1 MNIKLSIL
9 LISLLTLG
17 ACGQEEPEKTPSSM
31 QLTALRVGTVSI
43 LSQSETTPNNQPIII
58 SFNAAIDRRTVE
70 QAITLINEDAESVP
84 LIFSYLDNDK
94 TISASPEASLEIDKD
109 FTIRISDAIKGAAGE
124 VFSGIEISFTTSNP
138 PIVVTG
144 TKIGEKLIDENSRI
158 QNIDLKPTIDIAF
171 SEPVSVGEISD
182 YLSLNLGGAKVST
195 TTSQLMDSVIRVQV
209 DNDLQGL
216 RRYNFLISSGFGSEK
231 ERPFDG
237 YQFPFYTK
245 LDSTLK
251 FPEISDEEL
260 LTKVQ
265 EQTFKYFWD
274 FGHPVSGLTRERN
287 TSNETVTIGGSGFGV
302 MAIIVGIERGFITHQ
317 EGIDR
322 LDKIITF
329 LGNKADRFH
338 GVWSH
343 WLNGTSGQVVPF
355 SANDDGGDLV
365 ETAFMIQGLMTV
377 RQYLDVSNS
386 QEASMI
392 EKINTLIDEVEWD
405 WYTQNDQ
412 DVLYWHWSPNFG
424 WAKNHRIT
432 GWNEAM
438 IVYVMAAAST
448 THSIDKEVYQSG
460 WSRDGAMVNSNN
472 TSHYGYMLPL
482 RTDRGGP
489 LFFAHYSFLGLDP
502 RNLSDQFANYW
513 TQNVTHSL
521 INQAYCIANP
531 QRYVGYADYCWGLT
545 ASDGDS
551 GYSAHSPDNDRGVIT
566 PTAALSSIPYTPE
579 ESMKAMRHFYFIL
592 GDRLWGEYGFYDA
605 FNPTENWYASS
616 YLAIDQGPIILMIE
630 NYRTGLLWGLF
641 MSAPEVQSGL
651 ENLEI
656 TYE

>member
-1 MNIKLSIL
+1 
-9 LISLLTLG
+9 
-17 ACGQEEPEKTPSSM
+17 M

-58 SFNAAIDRRTVE
+58 SFNVPLNSSTVE
-70 QAITLINEDAESVP
+70 QAITLINEEAAPIP
-84 LIFSYLDNDK
+84 LTFSYLDNDK
-94 TISASPEASLEIDKD
+94 TISASPGANLDIDKSY
-109 FTIRISDAIKGAAGE
+109 TITISDAIRGVSGE
-124 VFSGIEISFTTSNP
+124 VFPGVAITFTTSNP
-138 PIVVTG
+138 PIVITG
-144 TKIGEKLIDENSRI
+144 TKINDKLIDKNTRI
-158 QNIDLKPTIDIAF
+158 QNIDLRPTIDIAF
-171 SEPVSVGEISD
+171 SEAVTVSEVTD
-182 YLSLNLGGAKVST
+182 FMSLNLGGAKVST
-195 TTSQLMDSVIRVQV
+195 TNSQLMDSIIRLQP
-209 DNDLQGL
+209 DNDLQGW
-216 RRYNFLISSGFGSEK
+216 RRYNFLIGSGFGSAK

-237 YQFPFYTK
+237 YQLPFYTK

-274 FGHPVSGLTRERN
+274 FGHPVSGLARERN
-287 TSNETVTIGGSGFGV
+287 TSQETVTIGGSGFGI
-302 MAIIVGIERGFITHQ
+302 MAILVGIERGFVTHQ

-329 LGNKADRFH
+329 LGDDADRFH

-365 ETAFMIQGLMTV
+365 ETAFMIQGLITV
-377 RQYLDVSNS
+377 RQYLDTSDP
-386 QEASMI
+386 QEAEI
-392 EKINTLIDEVEWD
+392 IDKINDLVDEVEWD

-412 DVLYWHWSPNFG
+412 NVLYWHWSPNFG
-424 WAKNHRIT
+424 WEKYHRIT

-448 THSIDKEVYQSG
+448 THSIEKEVYQSG
-460 WSRDGAMVNSNN
+460 WSRDGDMVNSGN
-472 TSHYGYMLPL
+472 TSHYGYTLPL

-513 TQNVTHSL
+513 TQNVTHSQ

-531 QRYVGYADYCWGLT
+531 QRYVGYTDYSWGLT

-551 GYSAHSPDNDRGVIT
+551 GYSAHSPNNDRGVIT

-579 ESMKAMRHFYFIL
+579 ESIKAMRHFYFIL
-592 GDRLWGEYGFYDA
+592 GDRLWGEYGFYDS

-630 NYRTGLLWGLF
+630 NYRTGLLWDLF

-651 ENLEI
+651 EKLEI